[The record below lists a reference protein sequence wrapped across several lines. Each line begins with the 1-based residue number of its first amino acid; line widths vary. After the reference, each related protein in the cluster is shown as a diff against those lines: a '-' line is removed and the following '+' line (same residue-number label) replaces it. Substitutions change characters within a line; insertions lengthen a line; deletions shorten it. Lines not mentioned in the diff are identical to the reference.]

1 MAEALSASPGACVL
15 KVALLAEIRAVQEEL
30 GNRVDRRAGKNTT
43 LQPAQSQVPPE
54 AVDFAK
60 TLGATVKADDPRA
73 THRRP
78 KRRYKTRVRMPSKL
92 DPHVGAIEAW
102 LAAEPQLTAIAIV
115 GRLSEKHLDQFGTR
129 QHSIVQRLLKV
140 LRKKAAKKL
149 IAQEPLD
156 ATAVAPGP
164 GAVDGSGYG
173 GPDPP
178 AAPAVERAWKAAR
191 LNRSVEVTSSP
202 SMAPSG

>member
-1 MAEALSASPGACVL
+1 MAHPEVPAVVKQRLREQYRTLDP
-15 KVALLAEIRAVQEEL
+15 VALLAEIRLTQEEL
-30 GNRVDRRAGKNTT
+30 GNRVDRRPGKNTT
-43 LQPAQSQVPPE
+43 LQPAQSQVPPD

-92 DPHVGAIEAW
+92 DPHVGTIETW

-115 GRLSEKHLDQFGTR
+115 GRLSEKHPQFGTK

-140 LRKKAAKKL
+140 LRRNAAEKL
-149 IAQEPLD
+149 IAQEPLGATTD
-156 ATAVAPGP
+156 APAP

-178 AAPAVERAWKAAR
+178 TAPAVE
-191 LNRSVEVTSSP
+191 
-202 SMAPSG
+202 